1 MGSSDDRNRARP
13 RGPAPARNQRGGW
26 GEGWLIRRPVHSI
39 PGILRF
45 SRVGRGWSLV
55 TGPETGDD
63 GPWDEWEVASAD
75 EVVDEVLLFVGQGLT
90 DY

>member
-1 MGSSDDRNRARP
+1 MTEIGRVLADLRRLGINVE
-13 RGPAPARNQRGGW
+13 GG